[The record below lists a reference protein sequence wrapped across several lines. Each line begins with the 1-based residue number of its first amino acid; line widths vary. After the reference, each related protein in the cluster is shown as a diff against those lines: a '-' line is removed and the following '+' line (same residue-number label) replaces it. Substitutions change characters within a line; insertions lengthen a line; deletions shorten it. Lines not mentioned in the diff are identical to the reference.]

1 MAAISREQ
9 RIERMLLWCEMQQ
22 VQDNYIATLDDDR
35 LEQWPDLFADDCLY
49 EIMPRENEIAGL
61 PIALL
66 RCDSK
71 GMLKDRVL
79 SLREANIYEAHSYRH
94 LTSALTIV
102 SASAEAVAMESNY
115 VVLQTLQDG
124 ETRVYQAGKYK
135 DQLVLTAQG
144 WKYASKRAIYD
155 TLRVQTLLAT
165 PV

>member
-1 MAAISREQ
+1 MSREQ
-9 RIERMLLWCEMQQ
+9 RVERMLLWCEMQQ
-22 VQDNYIATLDDDR
+22 VQDQYIATLDDDR
-35 LEQWPDLFADDCLY
+35 LEDWPDLFADDCLY

-79 SLREANIYEAHSYRH
+79 SLREANIYEAHIYRH
-94 LTSALTIV
+94 LTSGLTIK
-102 SASAEAVAMESNY
+102 SASADAVTMESNY

-124 ETRVYQAGKYK
+124 ETRVYQAGKYIDK
-135 DQLVLTAQG
+135 LVMTSQG